1 MIHTYQVGDV
11 VAVAPAAGGSRA
23 AGEVDAGD
31 VGPWQVVVVPDVQER
46 VPEHVQRRHRGRK
59 ANVSSAGGHQLDG
72 YRHRNKLQ
80 YCNDDDTNT
89 AVHGYGLDLVVA
101 PRSWEFRQ

>member
-1 MIHTYQVGDV
+1 MALGY
-11 VAVAPAAGGSRA
+11 
-23 AGEVDAGD
+23 

-72 YRHRNKLQ
+72 YRHRHKEQ
-80 YCNDDDTNT
+80 CNYDGTNT
-89 AVHGYGLDLVVA
+89 AVDGLVMSPHGVA
-101 PRSWEFRQ
+101 CRTTIIGGTT